1 MSSGG
6 ENNMHTLLADFFDNS
21 ELDAE
26 TSYLGAASPDNIFS
40 ILEALESSEFD
51 PLTSLAH
58 ETSHLDPKE
67 GEAEAEGA
75 KSLVS
80 QKSSSSLSSSAPLEE
95 SKTEL
100 EAAAAAAAA
109 ANDSSPKTKRQKLS
123 TGAAGEEDDGQ
134 QKISHITVERNRRKQ
149 MNDNLVVLRSLM
161 PSFYVKRVC
170 IVPTY

>member
-1 MSSGG
+1 
-6 ENNMHTLLADFFDNS
+6 MHTLLADFFDNS

-51 PLTSLAH
+51 PLTSLAR
-58 ETSHLDPKE
+58 ETSHLD
-67 GEAEAEGA
+67 AEVEGA
-75 KSLVS
+75 KRLVS

-100 EAAAAAAAA
+100 EAAAAA